1 MLITVKKAE
10 EHAKAELEVES
21 NYGNLFR
28 LDSSQSQNDPPNSE
42 SEPSSPTQEEE
53 LRLEA

>member
-1 MLITVKKAE
+1 MLITVKKTE

-21 NYGNLFR
+21 NYVNLFR
-28 LDSSQSQNDPPNSE
+28 LDSCQSQNDPPNSK
-42 SEPSSPTQEEE
+42 SKPSSPTQEEA